1 MDRSLRMDAGKS
13 TISGVFN
20 GSRLL
25 EIPFYQRTYVW
36 GEEQWERFLGDME
49 FVTASKRPYFLGSI
63 ILKQASSGNTWSEV
77 SEVRT
82 VIDGQQRLTTM
93 VIFFKALCAKNGTN
107 NLFERD
113 FVLETGEVALRHGKY
128 DRQDFER
135 VVSTKDCEPIEGT
148 SAIIRAYNYF
158 LKNIEPEKIDRNTI
172 KSNVQFVCI
181 DLTEGEDEQ
190 QIFDTINSLGV
201 RLTTAEL
208 LKNYF
213 FNRENEQA
221 FKECWEDVFEPT
233 AEKREYWE
241 QEVVTGR
248 IKRTLVDLFFDAFLQ
263 ILVQDKKRGVTA
275 EDKLYYSRTSNLFQ
289 SYKDFIAR
297 YCNGDKDEILDSM
310 KAYAEVF
317 ESTFDPGCCDADIPS
332 APSVERLNVLIFGLK
347 NSTLIPYV
355 LYVRKNAESSGGES
369 EVFALL
375 ESYIVRRMLV
385 QATTKNYNRLFTS
398 LILNEVKDAE
408 TLRKALEANEEAT
421 TYMPGDAEVRRAFE
435 ESCLY
440 NLQSKGVLYLL
451 ESVIRP
457 GMSSTALLGFN
468 QYTLEH
474 MMPKKWRNKWGALDD
489 DATRRDRKL
498 LTLGNLAI
506 ITHSLNASIRD
517 ADWTTKKQGKGY
529 KDGLALCA
537 AGLATMADALE
548 KKSWDEGDIAERAEW
563 LADKALEVWR

>member
-1 MDRSLRMDAGKS
+1 MG
-13 TISGVFN
+13 SG
-20 GSRLL
+20 R
-25 EIPFYQRTYVW
+25 E
-36 GEEQWERFLGDME
+36 
-49 FVTASKRPYFLGSI
+49 
-63 ILKQASSGNTWSEV
+63 
-77 SEVRT
+77 
-82 VIDGQQRLTTM
+82 
-93 VIFFKALCAKNGTN
+93 
-107 NLFERD
+107 
-113 FVLETGEVALRHGKY
+113 
-128 DRQDFER
+128 
-135 VVSTKDCEPIEGT
+135 
-148 SAIIRAYNYF
+148 
-158 LKNIEPEKIDRNTI
+158 LKNIDPEKVDRNTI

-263 ILVQDKKRGVTA
+263 ILVQDKKRGVTT
-275 EDKLYYSRTSNLFQ
+275 EDKLFYSRTSNLFQ
-289 SYKDFIAR
+289 SYKDFIGR

-332 APSVERLNVLIFGLK
+332 APGVERLNVLIFGLK

-355 LYVRKNAESSGGES
+355 LYVRKNAESSSEES
-369 EVFALL
+369 EVYALL

-408 TLRKALEANEEAT
+408 ALRKALEANDEAT
-421 TYMPGDAEVRRAFE
+421 TYMPGDAEVRTAFE

-451 ESVIRP
+451 ESAIRP

-489 DATRRDRKL
+489 EAATRRDRKL

-517 ADWTTKKQGKGY
+517 ADWPTKKQGKGY

-537 AGLATMADALE
+537 AGLATMAGALE
-548 KKSWDEGDIAERAEW
+548 KESWDEGDIADRAEW